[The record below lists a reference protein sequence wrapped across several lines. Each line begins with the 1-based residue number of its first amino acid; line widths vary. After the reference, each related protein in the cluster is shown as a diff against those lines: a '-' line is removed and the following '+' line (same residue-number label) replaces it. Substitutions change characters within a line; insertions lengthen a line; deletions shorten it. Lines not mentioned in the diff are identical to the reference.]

1 MSEHDENEEQ
11 ASRGKQGGSG
21 GVVSREHTDGFLAHE
36 QREIAVLA
44 AELGREVV
52 GKLDRVLL
60 RELIYERRQ
69 RAFAAAVG
77 GPAPP
82 PVRHRVVVTLSS
94 GAAPREGV
102 RTPHAEERQ
111 RVVAE
116 LRRSGE
122 QALDRLES
130 ELRDGE
136 VRVVERFWLTHS
148 VLVELTAEQLR
159 DVAGRQDVAHVVLEK
174 ERILTLLDGSR
185 PLIGAD
191 QVEASLGFSG
201 SGVLVAVVD
210 TGIDAAHPALA
221 GVVVSQQDFTGAGGA
236 TAEGTGDMVGH
247 GTHCAGIV
255 ASQDKT
261 FRGIAPGAQL
271 ADVKIMRNNGAGDG
285 TGTVASTLAGITA
298 VVQMSARVAS
308 CSFGFT
314 HANNAWQDPPAA
326 GQPDGTCVICTAV
339 DNAVAAGVVFAVA
352 AGNDDNDSCQTFD
365 THLNCPGLAAGAI
378 TVAASDKSD
387 NMAGFSSVGPT
398 PQGRAKP
405 DVTAPGVSIGSC
417 RASGTSMGSPI
428 DANFT
433 RLDGT
438 SMATPHIAG
447 VAALMLSK
455 TASLAP
461 ASVKDKI
468 MTTAHDLGAPAN
480 QQGTGRVDALA
491 AVNAS

>member
-1 MSEHDENEEQ
+1 
-11 ASRGKQGGSG
+11 
-21 GVVSREHTDGFLAHE
+21 VVS
-36 QREIAVLA
+36 
-44 AELGREVV
+44 
-52 GKLDRVLL
+52 
-60 RELIYERRQ
+60 
-69 RAFAAAVG
+69 
-77 GPAPP
+77 
-82 PVRHRVVVTLSS
+82 LSS
-94 GAAPREGV
+94 GAAPR
-102 RTPHAEERQ
+102 RDARPPHGEERQ

-122 QALDRLES
+122 QVLARLES
-130 ELRDGE
+130 DLRDAE

-159 DVAGRQDVAHVVLEK
+159 QVAGRQDVANAVLEK

-191 QVEASLGFSG
+191 QVEALGFTG

-210 TGIDAAHPALA
+210 TGIDSAHPALA
-221 GVVVSQQDFTGAGGA
+221 GVVVSQQDLTGAGGA
-236 TAEGTGDMVGH
+236 TPEGPGDMVGH

-255 ASQDKT
+255 ASQDRT
-261 FRGIAPGAQL
+261 FRGIAPGAQI

-285 TGTVASTLAGITA
+285 TGTVASALAGFTA
-298 VVQMSARVAS
+298 VVNMNARIAS

-339 DNAVAAGVVFAVA
+339 NNAVNAGVVFAVA

-387 NMAGFSSVGPT
+387 NMASFSSVGPT

-405 DVTAPGVSIGSC
+405 DITAPGVSIGSC
-417 RASGTSMGSPI
+417 RASGTSLGSPI

-455 TASLAP
+455 TASLSP
-461 ASVKDKI
+461 ASVKDII
-468 MTTAHDLGAPAN
+468 MRTAHDLGAPAI
-480 QQGTGRVDALA
+480 QEGAGRVDALA
-491 AVNAS
+491 AFNAS